1 MDARVAAPCM
11 AAACCGIVNRRLT
24 MQRRRRPSEPDCCP
38 PEAPGLPAP
47 RPDDPEADARLAAF
61 AKALGHP
68 MRVRIVRMLA
78 ARDTRMCSHLVDE
91 LPLAQSTVS
100 EHLRILRAA
109 GLVRTGEAGPRA
121 GYCLVPSALKQLK
134 QLLKDL

>member
-1 MDARVAAPCM
+1 MKTRP
-11 AAACCGIVNRRLT
+11 
-24 MQRRRRPSEPDCCP
+24 RPSDRDCCP
-38 PEAPGLPAP
+38 PEGPGLPAP
-47 RPDDPEADARLAAF
+47 RPDDPEADRRLAAF

-78 ARDTRMCSHLVDE
+78 ARDTSMCSHLVDE

-109 GLVRTGEAGPRA
+109 GLIRTSEAGPRG

>member
-1 MDARVAAPCM
+1 
-11 AAACCGIVNRRLT
+11 
-24 MQRRRRPSEPDCCP
+24 
-38 PEAPGLPAP
+38 
-47 RPDDPEADARLAAF
+47 
-61 AKALGHP
+61 

-109 GLVRTGEAGPRA
+109 GLVRTSETGPRG
-121 GYCLVPSALKQLK
+121 GYCLVPSAHARVSPAPGYCTRNPRRRPP
-134 QLLKDL
+134 

>member
-1 MDARVAAPCM
+1 VYLDS
-11 AAACCGIVNRRLT
+11 CGIVNRRLT
-24 MQRRRRPSEPDCCP
+24 MTKARAAPDLPCCP
-38 PEAPGLPAP
+38 PDRAAPAKLPP
-47 RPDDPEADARLAAF
+47 NDPEADARLAAF

-68 MRVRIVRMLA
+68 TRVRIIRLLA
-78 ARDTRMCSHLVDE
+78 ARDARMCSHLVDE

-100 EHLRILRAA
+100 EHLRILRGA
-109 GLVRTGEAGPRA
+109 GLIRTSSAGPRG

>member
-1 MDARVAAPCM
+1 MPA
-11 AAACCGIVNRRLT
+11 NLT
-24 MQRRRRPSEPDCCP
+24 EN
-38 PEAPGLPAP
+38 
-47 RPDDPEADARLAAF
+47 DPEADVRLASF

-68 MRVRIVRMLA
+68 IRVRIIRLLA
-78 ARDTRMCSHLVDE
+78 SRDTRMCSHLVDE

-109 GLVRTGEAGPRA
+109 GLVRTSDAGPRG
-121 GYCLVPSALKQLK
+121 GYCLVPSAVRQLK

>member
-1 MDARVAAPCM
+1 MV
-11 AAACCGIVNRRLT
+11 
-24 MQRRRRPSEPDCCP
+24 RPASSPACCP
-38 PEAPGLPAP
+38 PDLTPPEKLPAN
-47 RPDDPEADARLAAF
+47 DPEADTRLAGF

-68 MRVRIVRMLA
+68 TRVRIIRLLA
-78 ARDTRMCSHLVDE
+78 SRDTSMCSHLVDE

-109 GLVRTGEAGPRA
+109 GLIRTSSVGQRG

>member
-1 MDARVAAPCM
+1 MNKRPAATP
-11 AAACCGIVNRRLT
+11 A
-24 MQRRRRPSEPDCCP
+24 CCP
-38 PEAPGLPAP
+38 PDLATPKTPPAN
-47 RPDDPEADARLAAF
+47 DPEADARLATF

-68 MRVRIVRMLA
+68 TRVRIIRLLA
-78 ARDTRMCSHLVDE
+78 SRDTSMCSHLVDE

-100 EHLRILRAA
+100 EHLRVLRSA
-109 GLVRTGEAGPRA
+109 GLIRTSSAGPRA

>member
-1 MDARVAAPCM
+1 LRRPPRLD
-11 AAACCGIVNRRLT
+11 IVYRRLT
-24 MQRRRRPSEPDCCP
+24 MTGPRRAPEPACCP
-38 PEAPGLPAP
+38 PDLADAAKLHANDQET
-47 RPDDPEADARLAAF
+47 DARLAAF

-68 MRVRIVRMLA
+68 TRVRIVRLLA

-100 EHLRILRAA
+100 EHLRILRGS
-109 GLVRTGEAGPRA
+109 GLIRTSSAGPRG

>member
-1 MDARVAAPCM
+1 M
-11 AAACCGIVNRRLT
+11 T
-24 MQRRRRPSEPDCCP
+24 RRPRPDPSACCP
-38 PEAPGLPAP
+38 PDTASVPTRAA
-47 RPDDPEADARLAAF
+47 RDPEADERLATF

-68 MRVRIVRMLA
+68 VRVRIIRLLA
-78 ARDTRMCSHLVDE
+78 ARDARMCCHLVDE

-109 GLVRTGEAGPRA
+109 GLVRVSEAGPRG
-121 GYCLVPSALKQLK
+121 GYCLAPSALRHLK